1 MNRKTIAYGS
11 LGFIILV
18 LLAGC
23 GAKATVDPTAEAP
36 PKANVVEQ
44 QDLNIV
50 QVDNPER
57 FTVTTAT
64 PYYEHPTL
72 DVTGSVAPDVSRT
85 VPVVSL
91 ASGRV
96 LEIRARLGD
105 QVKKGQLLMRIQS
118 NDIASAFSDYEK
130 AKADEVLARV
140 QLDRSKLLYEK
151 GAIAHKDLE
160 VAEDA
165 EQKAKVDV
173 QTAAEHI
180 RVLGADINQPSAIVN
195 IYAPVSGV
203 ITEQNVTAAAG
214 VKTLDNSPNLFTIAD
229 LSTVWVLCD
238 VYENDLSFVTLGE
251 MADVRLNAF
260 PDKLFRGRIT
270 DIGKVL
276 DPSMRTAKVRLELPN
291 PGIMRAGM
299 FVTARFYG
307 PRSKQVTVVPATAVL
322 HLHDRDWVYVPIP
335 DHKFRRTEVTSGA
348 LQSNGAQIVRTGV
361 EPGQQ
366 LVANALQL
374 TSEAQR

>member
-1 MNRKTIAYGS
+1 
-11 LGFIILV
+11 
-18 LLAGC
+18 
-23 GAKATVDPTAEAP
+23 
-36 PKANVVEQ
+36 
-44 QDLNIV
+44 
-50 QVDNPER
+50 
-57 FTVTTAT
+57 
-64 PYYEHPTL
+64 
-72 DVTGSVAPDVSRT
+72 
-85 VPVVSL
+85 
-91 ASGRV
+91 
-96 LEIRARLGD
+96 
-105 QVKKGQLLMRIQS
+105 MRIQS

-251 MADVRLNAF
+251 MSDVRLNAF

-335 DHKFRRTEVTSGA
+335 DHKFRRTEVTSGP
-348 LQSNGAQIVRTGV
+348 LQSNGVQIVRTGV

-374 TSEAQR
+374 TSEAQQ